1 MTKESSGSLSNKL
14 FYDMSIN
21 DALSI
26 REKYQ
31 PKCGDLIALTKERPR
46 GVDDLNPL
54 LLGSISVDTYPNIS
68 VILSRLIFHGRFS
81 LRGKRDG
88 YIGKVVRGSISH
100 KETLGCLSPA
110 VDSSQ
115 PTYTNNAT
123 VHQC

>member
-1 MTKESSGSLSNKL
+1 
-14 FYDMSIN
+14 MSIN

-68 VILSRLIFHGRFS
+68 VILSRLIFHDEKKS
-81 LRGKRDG
+81 LGFG
-88 YIGKVVRGSISH
+88 VLLMNS
-100 KETLGCLSPA
+100 T
-110 VDSSQ
+110 
-115 PTYTNNAT
+115 TNI
-123 VHQC
+123 